1 MDKTFLQEAFKAL
14 DILNEEDFNLSSSE
28 DIEDLKSF
36 TDEDT
41 SIMDIDVIDPD
52 VTEEDELQDDYIGK
66 VIVDCDVCHSKI
78 YKDPTQIVFSD
89 DSELVNIEDEC
100 PFCYSNDG
108 YKIIGM
114 VSPYEETE
122 DVIDISDN
130 ETDALDEACKASKK
144 SKHLKEDDNTARK
157 ISIHDNDFDKWFID
171 NQGAFVP
178 EGKLIRLSDIKQYWN
193 DANKSDYIL
202 AHYDSY
208 EDWFD
213 NLESDCIKKV
223 DIDESCKTSKK
234 IKRLKENDD
243 TCIDDNCADDDVDEG
258 LLGTVGGIFG
268 GPLGAIGGE
277 IADSAISKINS
288 SKKNEGCKNGKCE
301 DMDELPPRNRERV
314 KRKLYRDME
323 PVFSDKTKQIKDM
336 DEGCNKQMQRRKL
349 RRNVKEG
356 FNNVSIETDD
366 QILDMNTEDNGKV
379 TITTEPKRNMDTQKE
394 IITPVSDDIQSKI
407 NPELEVDAE
416 EEIDV
421 NPEEIDVNPEEFDER
436 SFDRIG
442 ESYLKEHYSNI
453 KSLKTS
459 NVTIN
464 GNKMIVE
471 CIITFTSNNKKKT
484 KFIFESH
491 SINKRGR
498 VKFIG
503 KNKQLN
509 ANEQFTLIGH
519 LRNNTLIN
527 ESLTTN
533 TARKLLRRKSITEGK
548 EIFHNDNGVDYT
560 VIERSVSG
568 KNALLNKGKQWIVAW
583 NCPETNEGSW
593 GQGHYF
599 FDEDEARE
607 VWNDK
612 YLNESVNPMK
622 CKMSRRNR
630 KMTEMRN
637 ARRRRLMRESNRGN
651 TKEFEVYYTAHVE
664 DKSGMPFNI
673 KRSHIVDAIDKV
685 EAVEEMKSKVAKSCQ
700 RMGGTLMSFEVR
712 RVVEMR

>member
-41 SIMDIDVIDPD
+41 SIMDIDIIDPD
-52 VTEEDELQDDYIGK
+52 VTEEDELQDDYVGK
-66 VIVDCDVCHSKI
+66 VILDCDVCHSKI

-89 DSELVNIEDEC
+89 DSEVVNIEDEC

-114 VSPYEETE
+114 VSAFDKADIDNTVDVE
-122 DVIDISDN
+122 DNI
-130 ETDALDEACKASKK
+130 ETDDTVEIEDE
-144 SKHLKEDDNTARK
+144 
-157 ISIHDNDFDKWFID
+157 
-171 NQGAFVP
+171 
-178 EGKLIRLSDIKQYWN
+178 
-193 DANKSDYIL
+193 
-202 AHYDSY
+202 
-208 EDWFD
+208 
-213 NLESDCIKKV
+213 
-223 DIDESCKTSKK
+223 
-234 IKRLKENDD
+234 ENM
-243 TCIDDNCADDDVDEG
+243 DEG
-258 LLGTVGGIFG
+258 ILGTVGGIFG
-268 GPLGAIGGE
+268 GPLGAIGGS
-277 IADSAISKINS
+277 IADGVISKVNS
-288 SKKNEGCKNGKCE
+288 SKKNESLDDTNCKDEGCKDGKCE

-314 KRKLYRDME
+314 KRKSYKNTE
-323 PVFSDKTKQIKDM
+323 PVVSDETKQIKDI
-336 DEGCNKQMQRRKL
+336 DEGCNKKMQRRKL
-349 RRNVKEG
+349 RKNVKEG

-379 TITTEPKRNMDTQKE
+379 TVTTEPKRNKETQKE

-416 EEIDV
+416 
-421 NPEEIDVNPEEFDER
+421 EEIDVNPEEFDER

-471 CIITFTSNNKKKT
+471 CVITFTSNNKKKT

-509 ANEQFTLIGH
+509 ANEQFTLIGR

-533 TARKLLRRKSITEGK
+533 IARKPLRRKSITEGK

-583 NCPETNEGSW
+583 DCPETNEGSW

-599 FDEDEARE
+599 FDENEARR
-607 VWNDK
+607 VWKDK
-612 YLNESVNPMK
+612 YLNENYRPLRRTRRRTKNESYELRRRL
-622 CKMSRRNR
+622 RRNR
-630 KMTEMRN
+630 LGR
-637 ARRRRLMRESNRGN
+637 
-651 TKEFEVYYTAHVE
+651 
-664 DKSGMPFNI
+664 
-673 KRSHIVDAIDKV
+673 
-685 EAVEEMKSKVAKSCQ
+685 
-700 RMGGTLMSFEVR
+700 
-712 RVVEMR
+712 

>member
-36 TDEDT
+36 TDDDT

-52 VTEEDELQDDYIGK
+52 VTEEDELQDDYVGK
-66 VIVDCDVCHSKI
+66 VILDCDVCHSKI
-78 YKDPTQIVFSD
+78 YKDPDQIVFSD
-89 DSELVNIEDEC
+89 DSEVVNIEDEC

-144 SKHLKEDDNTARK
+144 SKHLKEDENTDRNV
-157 ISIHDNDFDKWFID
+157 SIHDNDFDKWFID

-178 EGKLIRLSDIKQYWN
+178 EGKLVRLSDIKQYWN

-243 TCIDDNCADDDVDEG
+243 ICIDDNCADDDVDEG

-268 GPLGAIGGE
+268 GPLGAIGGS
-277 IADSAISKINS
+277 IADGVISKVNS
-288 SKKNEGCKNGKCE
+288 TNKDESLDDTNCKG
-301 DMDELPPRNRERV
+301 
-314 KRKLYRDME
+314 
-323 PVFSDKTKQIKDM
+323 
-336 DEGCNKQMQRRKL
+336 EGCNKKMQRRKL

-366 QILDMNTEDNGKV
+366 QVLDMNTEDNGKV
-379 TITTEPKRNMDTQKE
+379 TITTEPKRNKDTQKE
-394 IITPVSDDIQSKI
+394 IITPVSDDVQFRI
-407 NPELEVDAE
+407 NPELDVDAE
-416 EEIDV
+416 
-421 NPEEIDVNPEEFDER
+421 EEIDVNPEEFDER

-471 CIITFTSNNKKKT
+471 CVITFTSNNKKKT

-509 ANEQFTLIGH
+509 ANEQFTLIGR

-527 ESLTTN
+527 ESLTTH
-533 TARKLLRRKSITEGK
+533 TVRKPLRRKSITEGK

-560 VIERSVSG
+560 VVERSISG

-583 NCPETNEGSW
+583 DCPETNEGSW

-599 FDEDEARE
+599 FDEDEARK
-607 VWNDK
+607 VWDDK

-622 CKMSRRNR
+622 RKMSRRNR
-630 KMTEMRN
+630 RITEMRN
-637 ARRRRLMRESNRGN
+637 ARRRRLMRESILKKNKKKIINR
-651 TKEFEVYYTAHVE
+651 KY
-664 DKSGMPFNI
+664 
-673 KRSHIVDAIDKV
+673 
-685 EAVEEMKSKVAKSCQ
+685 
-700 RMGGTLMSFEVR
+700 
-712 RVVEMR
+712 

>member
-52 VTEEDELQDDYIGK
+52 VTEEDELQGDYVGK
-66 VIVDCDVCHSKI
+66 VILDCDVCHSKI
-78 YKDPTQIVFSD
+78 YKDPDQIVFSD
-89 DSELVNIEDEC
+89 DSEVVNIEDEC

-114 VSPYEETE
+114 VSAFDKADIDNTDDVE
-122 DVIDISDN
+122 DNI
-130 ETDALDEACKASKK
+130 ETDD
-144 SKHLKEDDNTARK
+144 T
-157 ISIHDNDFDKWFID
+157 
-171 NQGAFVP
+171 
-178 EGKLIRLSDIKQYWN
+178 
-193 DANKSDYIL
+193 
-202 AHYDSY
+202 
-208 EDWFD
+208 
-213 NLESDCIKKV
+213 V
-223 DIDESCKTSKK
+223 DIEDE
-234 IKRLKENDD
+234 ENM
-243 TCIDDNCADDDVDEG
+243 DEG
-258 LLGTVGGIFG
+258 ILGTVGGIFG
-268 GPLGAIGGE
+268 GPLGAIGGS
-277 IADSAISKINS
+277 IADGIINKVNS
-288 SKKNEGCKNGKCE
+288 SKDESLDNKDCENGKCE
-301 DMDELPPRNRERV
+301 DE
-314 KRKLYRDME
+314 
-323 PVFSDKTKQIKDM
+323 DM

-366 QILDMNTEDNGKV
+366 QVLDMNTEDNGKV
-379 TITTEPKRNMDTQKE
+379 TITTEPKHNNDTQKE
-394 IITPVSDDIQSKI
+394 VITPVSDDIQSRI
-407 NPELEVDAE
+407 NPELEVDTE
-416 EEIDV
+416 
-421 NPEEIDVNPEEFDER
+421 EEIDVNPEEFDER

-471 CIITFTSNNKKKT
+471 CVITFTSNNKRKT

-491 SINKRGR
+491 SMNKRGR

-509 ANEQFTLIGH
+509 ANEQFTLIGR

-533 TARKLLRRKSITEGK
+533 IVRKPLRRKSITEGK

-560 VIERSVSG
+560 VIERSISG

-583 NCPETNEGSW
+583 DCPETNEGSW

-599 FDEDEARE
+599 FDEDEARK

-612 YLNESVNPMK
+612 YLNENYRPLRHTRRRTRNESYGLRRRL
-622 CKMSRRNR
+622 RRNR
-630 KMTEMRN
+630 LGR
-637 ARRRRLMRESNRGN
+637 
-651 TKEFEVYYTAHVE
+651 
-664 DKSGMPFNI
+664 
-673 KRSHIVDAIDKV
+673 
-685 EAVEEMKSKVAKSCQ
+685 
-700 RMGGTLMSFEVR
+700 
-712 RVVEMR
+712 